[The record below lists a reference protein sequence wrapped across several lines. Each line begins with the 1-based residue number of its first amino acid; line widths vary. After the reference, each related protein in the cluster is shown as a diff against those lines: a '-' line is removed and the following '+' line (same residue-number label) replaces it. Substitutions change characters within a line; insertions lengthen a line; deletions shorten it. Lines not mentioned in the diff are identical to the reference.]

1 MSATSRTLL
10 VRGGRVVCGASG
22 LDVVGDVLVI
32 DGRIAALPHAS
43 AAAADV
49 DAVIEAS
56 GAWVLPG
63 MIDLGVH
70 LRDPG
75 REHDEDLRTT
85 IGCAL
90 RGGVTTLVA
99 LPDTTPAV
107 DGADDV
113 LHRRAA
119 WSIEQQ
125 RRGGVAPTLI
135 VAGSLTR
142 RREGKDP
149 SDAFDLAA
157 VGVRVFA
164 DAAFVDD
171 NEVLRRALEYARG
184 AGGTLAVL
192 TGPDAGLARGGIIVE
207 GEVATRLGLAGIPE
221 LADALAAYRH
231 IELARLAGI
240 DVHLGPLFTAQALDV
255 VMAARALASGGPS
268 ARAISAEVHPWHL
281 LLDESAHLERRY
293 DTLLRLD
300 PPLPTAASRA
310 RLLAAVRAGELAVS
324 SGHRPV
330 PNRTK
335 DMEMAIAE
343 AGASSLALTL
353 PLLCDVLT
361 PLQLARATSALP
373 ANILGLKDRGRLEVG
388 ARADLVVLRPAT
400 KGQGDIVDAA
410 LAGTQAPANPW
421 LGHRTAGHVQATVVG
436 GDLAYERSMKSAR

>member
-85 IGCAL
+85 IDCAL

-207 GEVATRLGLAGIPE
+207 GEVATRLG
-221 LADALAAYRH
+221 
-231 IELARLAGI
+231 LAGI